1 VEIHQVLV
9 GASAGDA
16 ITNEALQLQRL
27 LQRAGPSEI
36 FARYIGEGVEGIRF
50 LEEYAGLDSAR
61 RGQNLLILHSSIG
74 EPAVFDFLE
83 SRPERLVLRFHNI
96 TPPAM
101 FERYDPPFA
110 RILEEG
116 LRELTALRDRSVVA
130 LADSAF
136 NAVSL
141 KELGYRNI
149 RVAPLLLDLDAFVNI
164 PPEAIPMLSLPPTGT
179 PVILF
184 VGRLAPSK
192 GYHDLVKAFHVLKT
206 YLHPEAQLWC
216 VGGKA
221 HGAYRAAVDRFV
233 RELGLRDVVYPGAIS
248 DPQLAWVFRRAD
260 VYLSLSAHEGF
271 GVPLLEAMA
280 HGVPVVAWNNTAV
293 GDTVGDA
300 GILLSGPGPLEAA
313 EAVHAVLEDAR
324 LRDELVARGRRR
336 TAAFRGDR
344 AGRIILEALLEVA

>member
-1 VEIHQVLV
+1 MEIHQVLV

-27 LQRAGPSEI
+27 LRRVGPSEI

-50 LEEYAGLDSAR
+50 LEEYAGIESAR
-61 RGQNLLILHSSIG
+61 GGQNLLILHSSIG
-74 EPAVFDFLE
+74 EPAVFDFLLD
-83 SRPERLVLRFHNI
+83 RPERLVLRFHNI

-110 RILEEG
+110 RILAEG
-116 LRELTALRDRSVVA
+116 LRELAALRDRSVLA

-136 NAVSL
+136 NAGSL
-141 KELGYRNI
+141 QEMGYGKI
-149 RVAPLLLDLDAFVNI
+149 RVAPLLLDLDEFVSI
-164 PPEAIPMLSLPPTGT
+164 PPKPIPSLSLPPAGT
-179 PVILF
+179 PLILF
-184 VGRLAPSK
+184 VGRVAPSK

-206 YLHPEAQLWC
+206 YLHPKAQLWC
-216 VGGKA
+216 VGGKE

-233 RELGLRDVVYPGAIS
+233 RELGLRDVVFPGTIS
-248 DPQLAWVFRRAD
+248 DPQLASVFRRAD

-271 GVPLLEAMA
+271 GVPLLESMA
-280 HGVPVVAWNNTAV
+280 HGVPVVAWNTTAV

-300 GILLSGPGPLEAA
+300 GILLAGRGPLEAA
-313 EAVHAVLEDAR
+313 EAVHAVLEDR
-324 LRDELVARGRRR
+324 GLREGLVARGRRR
-336 TAAFRGDR
+336 AAHFGGDG